1 MLRIVSDK
9 APNPHTYLEVEMK
22 RQLVPTDTCV
32 PCQHEIINEAK
43 AVIGR
48 VAAISIIFVLILGF
62 GASGSR
68 AQDTEKDNG
77 NKLLDSCG
85 EVVKALDNPNHNA
98 DAYKF
103 SWCIGYMRGCNAAM
117 IMQRT
122 ASSTTYSE
130 YKTTGFL
137 GVLLPDGV
145 TNGQMA
151 RVIVKWLQ
159 DHPQQL
165 HEDADMLTLLIL
177 REAFP
182 APVPAKV
189 ARNAQ

>member
-1 MLRIVSDK
+1 LILSVVRRLALHLLTVKQVADD
-9 APNPHTYLEVEMK
+9 
-22 RQLVPTDTCV
+22 LVPTDTCV
-32 PCQHEIINEAK
+32 PCQHAIINEAK
-43 AVIGR
+43 AVVGR
-48 VAAISIIFVLILGF
+48 VAAVSIIFVLILGF

-85 EVVKALDNPNHNA
+85 EVVKALDNPNYNA
-98 DAYKF
+98 DTSKF
-103 SWCIGYMRGCNAAM
+103 SWCIGYMRGYNAAM
-117 IMQRT
+117 SMQRT

-145 TNGQMA
+145 TNGQIA
-151 RVIVKWLQ
+151 KVIVKWLQ
-159 DHPQQL
+159 DHPQDL
-165 HEDADMLTLLIL
+165 HKDADMLTLSIL

-182 APVPAKV
+182 APVPAKA
-189 ARNAQ
+189 ARNVQ

>member
-1 MLRIVSDK
+1 M
-9 APNPHTYLEVEMK
+9 NQ
-22 RQLVPTDTCV
+22 QLVPTDSRV
-32 PCQHEIINEAK
+32 PCQHAIINPAT
-43 AVIGR
+43 VVGR
-48 VAAISIIFVLILGF
+48 VAAVSIISVLILGF

-85 EVVKALDNPNHNA
+85 EVVKAQDNPNYKA
-98 DAYKF
+98 DVYKF
-103 SWCIGYMRGCNAAM
+103 SWCIGYIRGYNAAM
-117 IMQRT
+117 VMQRT

-137 GVLLPDGV
+137 GVLLPDSV
-145 TNGQMA
+145 TNGQIA

-159 DHPQQL
+159 DHPQDL
-165 HEDADMLTLLIL
+165 HKDADMLTLSIL

-182 APVPAKV
+182 TPVPAKV
-189 ARNAQ
+189 ARNVQ